1 MSIEMFAVDVLLM
14 NQQGFKVIQR
24 DYEENKDKKDAK
36 FKKAQVLLNYEI
48 PLSELEELKERIKR
62 LENLYEPKLM
72 SARAIEDLYEEYGG
86 VMHFTM
92 FLQGILGV
100 NKKTFENVKYEKH
113 HETLVHIRER
123 LNERRNKRIKTAII

>member
-1 MSIEMFAVDVLLM
+1 MFAVDVLLM

-62 LENLYEPKLM
+62 LENLYYKTYFTGAEFIYKNVTRIVNDNELM
-72 SARAIEDLYEEYGG
+72 VAIK
-86 VMHFTM
+86 
-92 FLQGILGV
+92 I
-100 NKKTFENVKYEKH
+100 
-113 HETLVHIRER
+113 
-123 LNERRNKRIKTAII
+123 